1 MSQQHGPVCRLC
13 RRAGQKLFLK
23 GQRCY
28 GPKCAMERKSY
39 PPGHRGRG
47 SRRYRVSDYSK
58 QLREKQKLRRIYG
71 ISEEQFRRYV
81 REAERMPGISGNNLL
96 QLLERRLDNV
106 IYRAGFA
113 SSRAQARQMVSHRH
127 FAVDGQVVNIS
138 SYLVKVGK
146 RIEARDGS
154 KDIQPIEE
162 ALAGADGG
170 ESLKWLQ
177 VNQKDR
183 VVDILSLPEPDEIR
197 LDVDEQLV
205 MEFYSR

>member
-1 MSQQHGPVCRLC
+1 
-13 RRAGQKLFLK
+13 
-23 GQRCY
+23 
-28 GPKCAMERKSY
+28 MERKSY
-39 PPGHRGRG
+39 PPGYRGRS

-71 ISEEQFRRYV
+71 VSEEQFRRYV

-96 QLLERRLDNV
+96 QLLERRLNNV
-106 IYRAGFA
+106 VYQAGLA
-113 SSRAQARQMVSHRH
+113 NSRAQARQIVSHRH
-127 FAVDGQVVNIS
+127 FVVDDQVVNIP
-138 SYLVKVGK
+138 SYLVGVGQ

-154 KDIQPIEE
+154 KDLQPIEE
-162 ALAGADGG
+162 ALTATASAERPG
-170 ESLKWLQ
+170 WLQ

-183 VVDILSLPEPDEIR
+183 IVEVVSLPEPEEIH